1 MTTRRRLLLMF
12 ALTAVVVAVGIGANY
27 AFNPYGA
34 WRSRLIDPIFRRVE
48 HERVVTPYLLRTT
61 EPETI
66 LLGSSRV
73 YMGMHIEQGERDG
86 FLNAALSGATISQLS
101 RELAVALKNP
111 RLKRIIWGVDFF
123 AFDKKWKRHDPN
135 FDERIAGSIPLK
147 FEDTLLSL
155 ATLDDGYKYFGRARR
170 GAKKLPPTMTAEMPW
185 PMAMICRQFA
195 ATSDHGLQTVGSAE
209 IEEQLAQ
216 DLPDYATYSFSND
229 TMKQFRAAIDQA
241 RQHGIEVIPFIPPF
255 SQYELELIRQ
265 GGQWDTFQNF
275 KRELA
280 AIGPFWDFSGYN
292 SMARTDEIFMH
303 VMHFKVAAGQMMLR
317 IVLGN
322 KDAPCDEPT
331 RVITESA
338 MHVDGANIV
347 SAIATQERL
356 MEAAIGAENRYA
368 KLATAALAERSRARA
383 RSASEDSAS
392 N

>member
-12 ALTAVVVAVGIGANY
+12 ALTAVVVAAGIGANY

-34 WRSRLIDPIFRRVE
+34 WRNQLIDPIFRRVE
-48 HERVVTPYLLRTT
+48 HERMVTPYLLRTT

-135 FDERIAGSIPLK
+135 FDERIAGSVPLK

-155 ATLDDGYKYFGRARR
+155 ATLDDGYRYFGRARR
-170 GAKKLPPTMTAEMPW
+170 GASRLPPTMTAEVPW
-185 PMAMICRQFA
+185 PIAMICRQFT
-195 ATSDHGLQTVGSAE
+195 ATRDHGLHYVASAE

-216 DLPDYATYSFSND
+216 DLPDYATYSFSDD
-229 TMKQFRAAIDQA
+229 TMKLFRAGIDQA
-241 RQHGIEVIPFIPPF
+241 RQRGIEVITFIPPF

-265 GGQWDTFQNF
+265 GGQWDTLRNF

-292 SMARTDEIFMH
+292 AMARTDEIFMH

-317 IVLGN
+317 IVLGD
-322 KDAPCDEPT
+322 KDTPCDAPT
-331 RVITESA
+331 RVIIESS
-338 MHVDGANIV
+338 MHVDSTNIT
-347 SAIATQERL
+347 SAIAMQDR
-356 MEAAIGAENRYA
+356 MREAATGAENRYS
-368 KLATAALAERSRARA
+368 KLAAAALAERARA
-383 RSASEDSAS
+383 RSSISEDSAF